1 MRIALFVS
9 AVVTLSANTA
19 FAQVQQQSVHVAI
32 GQQAAVGGERQP
44 LFRHETFPEAWSAAQ
59 AKGRPVLLYVTS
71 DNCIFCKKMLRQ
83 TLTHPQ
89 ISQVIA
95 EHAETF
101 AFNASQSP
109 ELAQKLGVRGYPTTL
124 VISTDRELLCQI
136 EGFVEPQEFAE
147 RVWPV
152 FQKMEA
158 ARQVAQDIDEDDTEA
173 MFRN

>member
-1 MRIALFVS
+1 MRIALFIS
-9 AVVTLSANTA
+9 AVVTFSANPA
-19 FAQVQQQSVHVAI
+19 FAQFQQQPVNASA
-32 GQQAAVGGERQP
+32 GQQAAVGGERHP
-44 LFRHETFPEAWSAAQ
+44 LFRHETFPQAWNAAQ
-59 AKGRPVLLYVTS
+59 ASGKPVLLYVTS
-71 DNCIFCKKMLRQ
+71 DNCLYCKKMLRQ
-83 TLTHPQ
+83 TLAHPR
-89 ISQVIA
+89 ISEVIA
-95 EHAETF
+95 EQAETF

-124 VISTDRELLCQI
+124 VISTDRKLLCQI

-158 ARQVAQDIDEDDTEA
+158 TRQVAQNVDEDATDD